1 MPLSKTRKESLTLQR
16 NHSYPVRMG
25 EQEEDMR
32 ATERSAD
39 QPNEAIGL
47 LRRAQE
53 LAEQGDYTAALAT
66 IRRAMQS
73 GADEYTCY
81 LQIAALEWQRHRADA
96 AMLALQHAIDLQ
108 PHRTDAREKMVELY
122 MEAGQA
128 DAAIEQALRVLRHDS
143 ANIPVR
149 WLLVL
154 AYLDRGDWEPAL
166 RTLDELIAL
175 APNEPIFPFN
185 QAQIFQEL
193 GQWGL
198 ALIAYDRV
206 VEIGIDQELAGRARE
221 AIDMLDRIQMEQIM
235 TLILEDPQFRRALQE
250 DMEGAL
256 IDRFFALSPA
266 GMAVLRTILYH
277 ANQEDLPGK
286 PVLYH

>member
-1 MPLSKTRKESLTLQR
+1 
-16 NHSYPVRMG
+16 
-25 EQEEDMR
+25 MR
-32 ATERSAD
+32 PTERSAG
-39 QPNEAIGL
+39 QPNKATGL
-47 LRRAQE
+47 LRQAQE
-53 LAEQGDYTAALAT
+53 LAEQGDYTAALAA
-66 IRRAMQS
+66 IQRAMKS

-81 LQIAALEWQRHRADA
+81 LHIAALEWQRHRPDA
-96 AMLALQHAIDLQ
+96 AMLALQHAIELQ

-128 DAAIEQALRVLRHDS
+128 HAAIEQALQVLRRDPD
-143 ANIPVR
+143 NIPVR

-154 AYLDRGDWEPAL
+154 AYLDRGDWESAL
-166 RTLDELIAL
+166 RTLDDLIAL
-175 APNEPIFPFN
+175 APNEPIYHFN

-193 GQWGL
+193 EQWGL
-198 ALIAYDRV
+198 ALISYDRV
-206 VEIGIDQELAGRARE
+206 VEIGIDHELAERARE
-221 AIDMLDRIQMEQIM
+221 AIAMLDRIQMEQIM

-256 IDRFFALSPA
+256 IDRSFALSPA